1 MYSDTVKDHFAN
13 PCNVGEI
20 EHPDASATAKNEADG
35 DMVQI
40 HLRIE
45 NGIIADAKMKVTGCV
60 AAIASAS
67 LLTETIRGRS
77 VSDALA
83 ISKEDLAGMLGGLPE
98 HKIRCSL
105 TCVDALHKALNPE

>member
-1 MYSDTVKDHFAN
+1 MYNDLVKDHFAR
-13 PCNVGEI
+13 PRNVGEL
-20 EHPDASATAKNEADG
+20 EHPDASAVSKNEADG
-35 DMVQI
+35 DTVQI
-40 HLRIE
+40 QLRIE
-45 NGIIADAKMKVTGCV
+45 NGVIADAKMKVSGCV

-83 ISKEDLAGMLGGLPE
+83 ISKEELAGMLGGLPE

-105 TCVDALHKALNPE
+105 TCVDALRKALNPK